1 MFLRSVVVLVVLGI
15 FLQGGRVWAD
25 EVSSQEPK
33 YGISAGAF
41 LSSMVACCSGPETPL
56 SRTTY
61 SDTFDSGSGVRI
73 EVYRNY
79 SRVWRGQV
87 GLVHTRW
94 PGKYFVGGEFPAGA
108 QFGDFSLSGIYV
120 GGRVASSRVSG
131 IRPYANG
138 NLGIVRMSSLSVES
152 GGTTIPYWSD
162 NWTSYAEVGAGVAWQ
177 YDHGRA
183 LTVDLRLQL
192 FGAPES
198 ANYPIAEATGG
209 GSLLL
214 GVGYEWGVR

>member
-1 MFLRSVVVLVVLGI
+1 MLFRSTVVLVVLWTLS
-15 FLQGGRVWAD
+15 LQGRVWAD
-25 EVSSQEPK
+25 DIPPQESK

-41 LSSMVACCSGPETPL
+41 LSSMIGCCSGPETPL
-56 SRTTY
+56 SETAY
-61 SDTFDSGSGVRI
+61 SDTFETGGGVRI

-79 SRVWRGQV
+79 SRAWRGQV

-94 PGKYFVGGEFPAGA
+94 GGKYFVGGEFPAGA
-108 QFGDFSLSGIYV
+108 QFGDFSLSGIYL
-120 GGRVASSRVSG
+120 GGRFASERTSG
-131 IRPYANG
+131 VRPYAIG
-138 NLGIVRMSSLSVES
+138 NLGIVRLSSLSVES
-152 GGTTIPYWSD
+152 GGATIPYWSG

-177 YDHGRA
+177 HGHGRA
-183 LTVDLRLQL
+183 LTVDLRLQV